1 MHKSVLIFV
10 MMMTLMF
17 VGCETVRQVK
27 AGCFGHWVQA
37 TDGAR
42 SGHKRGTIWS
52 NRHNVKPYRQCVDEN
67 APHIDLERRSH
78 G

>member
-27 AGCFGHWVQA
+27 AGCWGYWIHNE
-37 TDGAR
+37 
-42 SGHKRGTIWS
+42 GHKRGTRLDNQNN
-52 NRHNVKPYRQCVDEN
+52 NRPMRQCVDEN
-67 APHIDLERRSH
+67 FPHQDTEKRPY

>member
-27 AGCFGHWVQA
+27 AGCFGYWMG
-37 TDGAR
+37 TE
-42 SGHKRGTIWS
+42 GHKRGTRID
-52 NRHNVKPYRQCVDEN
+52 NQNNANPYRQCVDKN
-67 APHIDLERRSH
+67 PPHRNTEKKPY

>member
-1 MHKSVLIFV
+1 MHKSVLFFV

-27 AGCFGHWVQA
+27 AGCWGYWIHNE
-37 TDGAR
+37 
-42 SGHKRGTIWS
+42 GHKRGTRLDNQNN
-52 NRHNVKPYRQCVDEN
+52 NRPMRQCVDEN
-67 APHIDLERRSH
+67 FPHQDTEKRPY

>member
-1 MHKSVLIFV
+1 MKKLLLIFI
-10 MMMTLMF
+10 MMATWMV

-27 AGCFGHWVQA
+27 TGCFGHWVEA

-52 NRHNVKPYRQCVDEN
+52 NKFNKQPYRQCVEKN
-67 APHIDLERRSH
+67 APYRNTEKRPY